1 MQDLQKVNG
10 NQLFAI
16 WKNFAVA
23 VGILMATL
31 LLSRFLPYYFSPI
44 VGLCAAAVLYTI
56 LYNNK
61 LRNSNNCMI
70 VPYAMFYCVISYSFA
85 TIILNVLF
93 IWNLVEIPKELSFFG
108 DPFVASLLINPIC
121 FVTLVIVYMR
131 RSQLAVCVDCRLSKG
146 LSFERGKLGDILAQ
160 ETRMQLLSLL
170 CLFGVLSVIVWAY
183 FYFAYVS
190 AANINGRDW
199 YVFLWLNIVACV
211 IDVLYFASR
220 YYNIYLDLKENGE
233 IITEEELSDMTTKT
247 YLRFYFIAGNNV
259 FLNLKTA
266 DRDTPMKHVIDT
278 PFITKRNVNGITAS
292 EVNGII
298 HKITGYDKGELRFIY
313 GRRSPDLAKHR
324 ILRYAYYVK
333 PGDPLPELDVQGEW
347 IDFEMLKLI
356 YNETPMSLGRN
367 LLADLNRIST
377 IVLTQKLYD
386 ENGVRKIKAKAY
398 KPSYDLIEMYE
409 KHYDFQD
416 DKWIRISM
424 FNSDSKGFA
433 LRRWWDRRFG
443 DRKSN
448 KKGEWEQRQ

>member
-1 MQDLQKVNG
+1 MQPEEWY
-10 NQLFAI
+10 LFF
-16 WKNFAVA
+16 WR
-23 VGILMATL
+23 LT
-31 LLSRFLPYYFSPI
+31 RFLLPGI
-44 VGLCAAAVLYTI
+44 
-56 LYNNK
+56 
-61 LRNSNNCMI
+61 
-70 VPYAMFYCVISYSFA
+70 
-85 TIILNVLF
+85 
-93 IWNLVEIPKELSFFG
+93 
-108 DPFVASLLINPIC
+108 
-121 FVTLVIVYMR
+121 
-131 RSQLAVCVDCRLSKG
+131 QH
-146 LSFERGKLGDILAQ
+146 
-160 ETRMQLLSLL
+160 
-170 CLFGVLSVIVWAY
+170 
-183 FYFAYVS
+183 
-190 AANINGRDW
+190 
-199 YVFLWLNIVACV
+199 
-211 IDVLYFASR
+211 
-220 YYNIYLDLKENGE
+220 
-233 IITEEELSDMTTKT
+233 
-247 YLRFYFIAGNNV
+247 
-259 FLNLKTA
+259 
-266 DRDTPMKHVIDT
+266 RDTPMKHVIDT

-367 LLADLNRIST
+367 LLADLTRIST